1 MPKTYEEIYV
11 EYADNNVSSRKDK
24 DYIKEFDKFANQIC
38 YSEQEIKDKLK
49 KAEKRIDA
57 ITMKQILELALNK
70 PKESALKILV
80 KQILNDCFGA
90 GK

>member
-1 MPKTYEEIYV
+1 MPKTSEEI
-11 EYADNNVSSRKDK
+11 AKIRNSRFTILGDKK
-24 DYIKEFDKFANQIC
+24 DYAFVKKLWF
-38 YSEQEIKDKLK
+38 SEQELKDKLK
-49 KAEKRIDA
+49 KAENRIDA

-80 KQILNDCFGA
+80 KQILNDCFGV